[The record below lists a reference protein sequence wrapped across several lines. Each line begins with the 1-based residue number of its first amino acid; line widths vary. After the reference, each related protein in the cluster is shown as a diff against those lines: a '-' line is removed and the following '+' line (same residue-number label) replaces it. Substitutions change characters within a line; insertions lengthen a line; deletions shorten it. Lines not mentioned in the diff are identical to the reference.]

1 VDYVLA
7 RDQQGNR
14 IGSIIGKTLM
24 NKYWNPNH
32 NKLQLRTSAGTKS
45 STYSDEGSKYSKTT
59 SREDY
64 MAKVQMLL

>member
-1 VDYVLA
+1 
-7 RDQQGNR
+7 
-14 IGSIIGKTLM
+14 M
-24 NKYWNPNH
+24 NKDWNPNH

-45 STYSDEGSKYSKTT
+45 STYSDEGTKYSKTT